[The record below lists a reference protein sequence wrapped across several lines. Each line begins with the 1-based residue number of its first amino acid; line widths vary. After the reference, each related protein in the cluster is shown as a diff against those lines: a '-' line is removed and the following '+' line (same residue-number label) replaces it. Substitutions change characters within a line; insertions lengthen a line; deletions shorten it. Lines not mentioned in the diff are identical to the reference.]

1 MTDSETFLAPWP
13 RVLVEMKDYVD
24 LCFIARGRPLATIT
38 IFISRALVP
47 QARLQPHM
55 REFRAALA
63 GLPNCRIELKATEQV
78 AHKVEIEYRR

>member
-24 LCFIARGRPLATIT
+24 LCFIARGRQLATIT
-38 IFISRALVP
+38 VFISRALVP
-47 QARLQPHM
+47 QAQVQPHM

-63 GLPNCRIELKATEQV
+63 RLPNCRIELKATGQV
-78 AHKVEIEYRR
+78 AHKIEIGYRR